1 MYIDPGQG
9 QTDPKGQNFDV
20 NRKAGSKAVLLGV
33 PRRYFCCGSLQLLVP
48 RRYFLAFQG
57 GTSVVVPYCYLFL
70 MSVFI
75 LWFSYYV
82 SDIFCKF

>member
-1 MYIDPGQG
+1 MSDCRFGVSPVNYPDP
-9 QTDPKGQNFDV
+9 DP
-20 NRKAGSKAVLLGV
+20 
-33 PRRYFCCGSLQLLVP
+33 
-48 RRYFLAFQG
+48 G

-70 MSVFI
+70 LSVFI

>member
-1 MYIDPGQG
+1 MPNLRVSAMKKSEI
-9 QTDPKGQNFDV
+9 
-20 NRKAGSKAVLLGV
+20 
-33 PRRYFCCGSLQLLVP
+33 
-48 RRYFLAFQG
+48 LAFLEKSGMMSNLALKSVRLTLKESELTGMVAIDFRYTLQG